1 MAQTTVDQELV
12 TEKNR
17 YCRHLFTHQK
27 KYLFLLAMLVLSA
40 PFVMNAIHDKPL
52 FIGGESYY
60 HLVSA
65 EQKDNFNLVVFIL
78 SLIPLSIK
86 QAGAFLLSPL
96 LGLVSLYLFFSL
108 AEKNKFSPQF
118 TFFFLAFLIISPA
131 FIFTF
136 TTLSS
141 YSMFIFLVVLGF
153 LLLTQE
159 SRTPQYFSLLPFVAA
174 TFFDTFSTFLLLCL
188 IVFYV
193 QNIKNHQ
200 KKQDSFMKLLMG
212 TVIFFIFINGF
223 ILHLP
228 FIIGPFYIEQALH
241 DLISD
246 LGRGLSGISFFSV
259 LLGFIGLIVAL
270 KKKRIY
276 PAYLLLAIII
286 PFYIY
291 RPEILFFLIIL
302 STVFTTIGFIKIFEE
317 KWRLP
322 SLKKFTF
329 LLLLLGIVFS
339 TLAYLDR
346 IPQSSPTVT
355 ETAALTWMKENIP
368 KNEIVFSF
376 PENSYYILYLSEHK
390 PFYALNDQDNEA
402 QKANDSIGISSALYI
417 EDLFPLLEQHN
428 ISLIYITKDM
438 KSRLPEKQGLLF
450 LLKNEKFK
458 LIYFNQEVE
467 VWRFKKDDS
476 YSS

>member
-1 MAQTTVDQELV
+1 MPT
-12 TEKNR
+12 
-17 YCRHLFTHQK
+17 RHL
-27 KYLFLLAMLVLSA
+27 
-40 PFVMNAIHDKPL
+40 
-52 FIGGESYY
+52 
-60 HLVSA
+60 
-65 EQKDNFNLVVFIL
+65 VFI
-78 SLIPLSIK
+78 I
-86 QAGAFLLSPL
+86 Q
-96 LGLVSLYLFFSL
+96 
-108 AEKNKFSPQF
+108 
-118 TFFFLAFLIISPA
+118 
-131 FIFTF
+131 
-136 TTLSS
+136 
-141 YSMFIFLVVLGF
+141 
-153 LLLTQE
+153 
-159 SRTPQYFSLLPFVAA
+159 
-174 TFFDTFSTFLLLCL
+174 
-188 IVFYV
+188 
-193 QNIKNHQ
+193 
-200 KKQDSFMKLLMG
+200 
-212 TVIFFIFINGF
+212 
-223 ILHLP
+223 
-228 FIIGPFYIEQALH
+228 
-241 DLISD
+241 
-246 LGRGLSGISFFSV
+246 
-259 LLGFIGLIVAL
+259 
-270 KKKRIY
+270 
-276 PAYLLLAIII
+276 

-390 PFYALNDQDNEA
+390 PFYALNDPDNEA